1 MDNLN
6 CSCGEATVF
15 GCNGGTYTNS
25 YKTFFGGIGCDGS
38 ECRKYTDACPYA
50 VAVNCEMSDNDILR
64 KKKQTTQEAIAT
76 LKESTIYSNITKL
89 ELFQPTTPE
98 QYKVFF
104 ERLSGSELSLA
115 QQKLL
120 LEQIITEFT
129 QDNAL
134 NLYMNLI
141 NIISKQNKP
150 IDNALLKQ
158 IIHEDIH
165 TAITNIML
173 SYQYQEQFLKF
184 NYSEAYQSFYYASSL
199 YLYNNKNNNILTHI
213 LNHYLFI
220 IK

>member
-1 MDNLN
+1 MENLG
-6 CSCGEATVF
+6 CSCGSATAF
-15 GCNGGTYTNS
+15 GCNGGTYTQS
-25 YKTFFGGIGCDGS
+25 YQTFFEGIKCDGS
-38 ECRKYTDACPYA
+38 ECRKYTNKCPYA

-64 KKKQTTQEAIAT
+64 KKIQTTQEAIAT

-115 QQKLL
+115 QQKRL

>member
-1 MDNLN
+1 M
-6 CSCGEATVF
+6 
-15 GCNGGTYTNS
+15 
-25 YKTFFGGIGCDGS
+25 
-38 ECRKYTDACPYA
+38 
-50 VAVNCEMSDNDILR
+50 
-64 KKKQTTQEAIAT
+64 
-76 LKESTIYSNITKL
+76 
-89 ELFQPTTPE
+89 FQPTTPE

-115 QQKLL
+115 QQKRL